1 MAPDGG
7 REAGRD
13 AREPPQGAH
22 EVAVK
27 PPRLVARGLTI
38 RHLGRRRRC
47 LEGVSLEVAP
57 GERLLIVGPS
67 GAGKSTL
74 GLCLAGLIPHS
85 VDVHWEGGDV
95 TVGGVPTE
103 LLSSGDL
110 TRRIG
115 YLFQDPDAQV
125 VLSEIDDDIA
135 FGLENRG
142 VLRAEMPARIHEAR
156 RAVGLIGPRVPAD
169 VHRLSG
175 GNKQRLALA
184 GLVVA
189 RPEILVLDEPV
200 ANVDPEGA
208 AAIWETVGRL
218 VQDRRRSLIIIEHA
232 ADDVLN
238 LVDRVVAV
246 DDGGRLVCAGTPDEV
261 FVGNCD
267 TVRALGVRM
276 PAWALVASIAGS
288 PRMPRSADEAAWML
302 ASASRT
308 RLVNVPEALGPSVI
322 VRANQRAGAGETP
335 AVPGGALHPSLTVR
349 ANRLDAGHDRL
360 PDSLLVPRTVGV
372 EYDEPGERPAGGT
385 PPRDLPRTVG
395 AEHDEPA
402 PPTRATPP
410 SPARLSLRGVTFR
423 FDRGSRDALSGI
435 DLDLHRG
442 ELLAVVGG
450 NGAGKSTLGLILAGA
465 FAPVAGEIRLDG
477 RSLDSVPLAARRRR
491 LRYVFQYP
499 EHQFV
504 GQTVRADLEAAV
516 RVERLVAADASL
528 RVATALKSA
537 SLDSLA
543 EANPFTLSHGQKR
556 RLSVA
561 TALVTDPDV
570 IILDEPTFGQDD
582 RHGGRLMRQVAERV
596 ADGVTAVVVTH
607 DLDVVAEHATRVVA
621 LRDGRVAFD
630 GHPAD
635 LLADDALL
643 AACALR
649 RPPTAE
655 VVARAVQHGLAV
667 PDIACRHHLERILDG
682 MVPGGGG
689 ACGPGLSP
697 GVSGTSLNPQPSS
710 RHGERESGRS
720 APPTLVREATTES
733 PGMGV
738 PPPSWLA
745 RRNPTVKFA
754 MVIVLGLA
762 MTFVIDP
769 LTPTVWWAVVLTIA
783 ATAGV
788 TPRRLLPALVPVGA
802 FSLGLL
808 LTNAFLAARPPG
820 EVVLGG
826 FGPFRLTWHGIW
838 IGVSLAVRGLATATV
853 GLTFIMT
860 TDPTDLVIS
869 LIHHGRLPYR
879 WGYAVLAGYRFM
891 PGLAEEL
898 AQVRLA
904 RRVRGED
911 VADGWVARSAAP
923 FRELRILLTVA
934 ILRASRLAIAMDAR
948 GFADVRTRTYFRHV
962 ALTWVDAGFVVGAIT
977 TLAMVVAISRWL
989 GLLRTWG

>member
-1 MAPDGG
+1 M
-7 REAGRD
+7 
-13 AREPPQGAH
+13 
-22 EVAVK
+22 
-27 PPRLVARGLTI
+27 
-38 RHLGRRRRC
+38 
-47 LEGVSLEVAP
+47 
-57 GERLLIVGPS
+57 
-67 GAGKSTL
+67 
-74 GLCLAGLIPHS
+74 
-85 VDVHWEGGDV
+85 
-95 TVGGVPTE
+95 
-103 LLSSGDL
+103 
-110 TRRIG
+110 
-115 YLFQDPDAQV
+115 LF
-125 VLSEIDDDIA
+125 
-135 FGLENRG
+135 
-142 VLRAEMPARIHEAR
+142 
-156 RAVGLIGPRVPAD
+156 
-169 VHRLSG
+169 
-175 GNKQRLALA
+175 
-184 GLVVA
+184 
-189 RPEILVLDEPV
+189 
-200 ANVDPEGA
+200 
-208 AAIWETVGRL
+208 
-218 VQDRRRSLIIIEHA
+218 RSI
-232 ADDVLN
+232 
-238 LVDRVVAV
+238 
-246 DDGGRLVCAGTPDEV
+246 
-261 FVGNCD
+261 
-267 TVRALGVRM
+267 
-276 PAWALVASIAGS
+276 
-288 PRMPRSADEAAWML
+288 
-302 ASASRT
+302 
-308 RLVNVPEALGPSVI
+308 
-322 VRANQRAGAGETP
+322 
-335 AVPGGALHPSLTVR
+335 
-349 ANRLDAGHDRL
+349 
-360 PDSLLVPRTVGV
+360 
-372 EYDEPGERPAGGT
+372 
-385 PPRDLPRTVG
+385 
-395 AEHDEPA
+395 
-402 PPTRATPP
+402 
-410 SPARLSLRGVTFR
+410 TFR
-423 FDRGSRDALSGI
+423 FDRASRDALSCI

-465 FAPVAGEIRLDG
+465 LAPVAGEIRLDG
-477 RSLDSVPLAARRRR
+477 RPLDSVPLAARRRR

-528 RVATALKSA
+528 RVASALKSA

-697 GVSGTSLNPQPSS
+697 GVSGTGLNPQPSS

-911 VADGWVARSAAP
+911 VADGWVARLAAP